1 MINIKNAPNTVKIR
15 KLLEKLNIYP
25 HPNSRGYFSDDP
37 KVRIFINR
45 GFYSQI
51 PIGYQEELDS
61 SIDVEGNEQL
71 TIDLLNMK
79 TDTDKNQ
86 WFWYDDTECYG
97 EDRGSR
103 GMYKCRSSSIEI
115 DLCYDMM
122 FTWCTRA
129 TPQQIVDYH
138 LRGIGKIE

>member
-1 MINIKNAPNTVKIR
+1 MINIINVPNTVKIKR
-15 KLLEKLNIYP
+15 LLEKLNIHP
-25 HPNSRGYFSDDP
+25 HPGGYISDNP
-37 KVRIFINR
+37 KVYLFINR
-45 GFYSQI
+45 GFYSQT
-51 PIGYQEELDS
+51 PIGYQEELDN
-61 SIDVEGNEQL
+61 SIDVEGHEQL

-86 WFWYDDTECYG
+86 WFWYDDTDCYG

-129 TPQQIVDYH
+129 TPQQIVDYY
-138 LRGIGKIE
+138 LRGIGKSE

>member
-1 MINIKNAPNTVKIR
+1 MINIKNAPNTVKIKR
-15 KLLEKLNIYP
+15 LLEKLNIHP
-25 HPNSRGYFSDDP
+25 HPHSGGYFSDDP
-37 KVRIFINR
+37 KVYIFINR

-61 SIDVEGNEQL
+61 SIDVEGDEQL
-71 TIDLLNMK
+71 TIDLLNMT

-86 WFWYDDTECYG
+86 WFWYDDTEVYG

-115 DLCYDMM
+115 DLCYDML

-138 LRGIGKIE
+138 LKGIGKIE

>member
-1 MINIKNAPNTVKIR
+1 MINIINVPNTVKIKR
-15 KLLEKLNIYP
+15 LLEKLNIHP
-25 HPNSRGYFSDDP
+25 HPGGYISDNP
-37 KVRIFINR
+37 KVYLFINR
-45 GFYSQI
+45 GFYSQT

-61 SIDVEGNEQL
+61 SIDVEGHEQL
-71 TIDLLNMK
+71 AVDLLNMK

-86 WFWYDDTECYG
+86 WFWYDDTEGYG
-97 EDRGSR
+97 EDKGSR

-115 DLCYDMM
+115 DMCYDMM

-129 TPQQIVDYH
+129 TPQQIVDYY